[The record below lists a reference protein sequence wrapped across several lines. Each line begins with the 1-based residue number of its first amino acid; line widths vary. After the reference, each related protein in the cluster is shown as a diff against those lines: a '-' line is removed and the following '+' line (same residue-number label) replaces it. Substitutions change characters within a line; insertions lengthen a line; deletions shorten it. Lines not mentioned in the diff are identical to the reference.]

1 MFVVINVVVKYQY
14 SKGIHAKSAHAC
26 LNFYS
31 IGCLANFFCEGIA
44 MPAMTGDLQ
53 KTAGGRIALM
63 VFAVAAAAFGIILYF
78 GADLSLLDSQDAC
91 LAAHAADHGMAL
103 PRSS

>member
-1 MFVVINVVVKYQY
+1 
-14 SKGIHAKSAHAC
+14 
-26 LNFYS
+26 
-31 IGCLANFFCEGIA
+31 
-44 MPAMTGDLQ
+44 
-53 KTAGGRIALM
+53 M